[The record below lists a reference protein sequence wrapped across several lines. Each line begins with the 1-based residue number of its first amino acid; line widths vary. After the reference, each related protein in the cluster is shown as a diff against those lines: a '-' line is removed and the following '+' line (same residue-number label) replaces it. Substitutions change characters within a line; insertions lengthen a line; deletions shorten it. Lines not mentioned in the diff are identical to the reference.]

1 MQLLLPSFVCLSSLL
16 HHGSISF
23 LVTDHTG
30 QNVDVTEAMIPNLTK
45 ADIARRVY
53 GSKLELTAW
62 YSYTALIW
70 CMKFTMLFF

>member
-1 MQLLLPSFVCLSSLL
+1 
-16 HHGSISF
+16 
-23 LVTDHTG
+23 
-30 QNVDVTEAMIPNLTK
+30 MIPNVT
-45 ADIARRVY
+45 ADDIIRYTY